1 MVNGIK
7 VKFSKTT
14 GYTLVE
20 TITVLFINF
29 LIFIMVSSFI
39 ICIFKFTTNFKNTL
53 ADEQYIYQGL
63 IYIDNVIRLNNVN
76 DVEVESLGEAKFI
89 NQSRTEKNF
98 NLVYSPIN
106 KYLRI
111 VFAASTNS
119 TPNYVIRGIK
129 NVEFY
134 KKNNILYIKI
144 TSIGGKEIEKS
155 CALRKF

>member
-1 MVNGIK
+1 MGNGIK
-7 VKFSKTT
+7 EESNKRKGF
-14 GYTLVE
+14 TLVE

-39 ICIFKFTTNFKNTL
+39 IFVFKFTTNFKSSL
-53 ADEQYIYQGL
+53 RDEQYIYQGL

-76 DVEVESLGEAKFI
+76 DAEVKSAGEVKFI
-89 NQSRTEKNF
+89 NQSTSEKNF

-111 VFAASTNS
+111 VFASSVNS
-119 TPNYVIRGIK
+119 TPNYVMRGIK
-129 NVEFY
+129 NAEFY
-134 KKNNILYIKI
+134 KKNNVLYIKI
-144 TSIGGKEIEKS
+144 TSLGGKEIEKS

>member
-7 VKFSKTT
+7 AKFSKTT

-39 ICIFKFTTNFKNTL
+39 IFIFKFTTNFKNIL

-129 NVEFY
+129 NAEFY